1 MTCGDRP
8 GVPRPLPL
16 RTVHCGPCWAA
27 QGGVAEAAE
36 IGPTP
41 TQALGNRD
49 PRSQV
54 EWLESLAA
62 EEWVQTLQLRTRRRL
77 YALTHCLAAHADWEN
92 WESWPTW
99 ERLCE
104 ATGWARSTM
113 AGWLRQLRVT
123 GWLTTIEHGSTPRF
137 RPMAR
142 ADVEGNRAA
151 VYALRI
157 PVRPGDVDAEQGP
170 DILQRLADLE
180 AARQRRIA
188 RRRAEMVGPFITTAP
203 VAGDKTWTP
212 TLSPQGESV
221 TKAGGSY
228 ARVEV
233 FHKSEQKDSV
243 STEITE
249 ALRARFDEE
258 MASVFAGRAP
268 VTRAEMLAAAFELR
282 GRHEVLARLSAKW
295 VRSLCRP
302 YWQAGWTND
311 DVLHALQFRPTS
323 WSPLPSMPAERVVAP
338 ARWIEAR
345 LAAWR
350 NDRGQVL
357 PGRNQH
363 GRTTARLQ
371 HVVGR
376 AGLIQAIGRAA
387 VDADVIVPGLAL
399 DRVLERLT
407 PEAIRERGQRA
418 HEKLTTEH
426 AHQARVQQ
434 RDAETALTPRELAA
448 DDQARAAARA
458 HVTAE
463 LQQRATTRSRAD
475 ELRRELVRQA
485 HERTDAQHQDH
496 SPATA
501 AIEPAS
507 ASTPEERHARAL
519 ARARREARRRR

>member
-1 MTCGDRP
+1 M
-8 GVPRPLPL
+8 PL

-77 YALTHCLAAHADWEN
+77 YALAHCLAAHADWET

-104 ATGWARSTM
+104 ATRWARSTM

-123 GWLTTIEHGSTPRF
+123 GWLATIEHGSTPRF
-137 RPMAR
+137 RPMGL

-151 VYALRI
+151 VYALRV
-157 PVRPGDVDAEQGP
+157 PVRRGEVDAEQGP
-170 DILQRLADLE
+170 DILQRLADLD

-188 RRRAEMVGPFITTAP
+188 RRRAEMLGPFITTAP
-203 VAGDKTWTP
+203 VVGDKTWTP
-212 TLSPQGESV
+212 TLSPSGESV
-221 TKAGGSY
+221 TTARGSY
-228 ARVEV
+228 ARVEI
-233 FHKSEQKDSV
+233 FHKPEQKTSV
-243 STEITE
+243 HTEKIE
-249 ALRARFDEE
+249 ALRARFEEDE
-258 MASVFAGRAP
+258 ASAFAARVP
-268 VTRAEMLAAAFELR
+268 VGRAEMLAAACELR
-282 GRHEVLARLSAKW
+282 SRHDVLARLSARW
-295 VRSLCRP
+295 IRSLCRP
-302 YWQAGWTND
+302 YWLAGWTNH

-323 WSPLPSMPAERVVAP
+323 WSPLPAMPAERVVAP

-357 PGRNQH
+357 PGRQQH
-363 GRTTARLQ
+363 TRTTTRLQ

-387 VDADVIVPGLAL
+387 VDADVIVPDLAI
-399 DRVLERLT
+399 DRVLDELT
-407 PEAIRERGQRA
+407 PEAIRERGRQA
-418 HEKLTTEH
+418 HQKLTTEH

-458 HVTAE
+458 HLTAE
-463 LQQRATTRSRAD
+463 LQQRATARSRSD

-485 HERTDAQHQDH
+485 HERTAAQHQGG

-501 AIEPAS
+501 AVESEA
-507 ASTPEERHARAL
+507 ASTPEERRARAM
-519 ARARREARRRR
+519 ARARREARRNR